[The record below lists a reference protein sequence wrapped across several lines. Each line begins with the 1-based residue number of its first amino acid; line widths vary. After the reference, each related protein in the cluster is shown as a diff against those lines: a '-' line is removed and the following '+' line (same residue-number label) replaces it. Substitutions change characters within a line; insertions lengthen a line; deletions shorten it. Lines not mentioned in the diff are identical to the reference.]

1 MAGDIRVRS
10 ATVDDVDLLH
20 RFSID
25 LATYEDEPH
34 AVTSTP
40 QTLAR
45 DGFGKNPQFAALIA
59 ERGGKPVGFAL
70 YTFNYSVWTAARGI
84 FIEDIWVIPEER
96 RGGVARAL
104 MVALAQECAA
114 KGYKR
119 IDLNVLDWNPARG
132 FYEKIGFRWIRNWLP
147 YRLSGEALEK
157 LAHRTAPL
165 QWRSCS
171 DCATG
176 VARSYGLARATM
188 FIHPCRM
195 TKPTSR
201 QKVRRHRENLR
212 RQGLRPFRFGRPM
225 FARGRSSRRPIAN
238 RSR

>member
-1 MAGDIRVRS
+1 MPSDVIVRV

-25 LATYEDEPH
+25 LSIYEDEPH

-45 DGFGKNPQFAALIA
+45 YGFGKNPQFAALIA

-84 FIEDIWVIPEER
+84 FIEDIWVVPEAR

-104 MVALAQECAA
+104 MIALAQEC
-114 KGYKR
+114 KGRGYKR

-132 FYEKIGFRWIRNWLP
+132 FYEKIGFKWIRNWLP

-157 LAHRTAPL
+157 L
-165 QWRSCS
+165 S
-171 DCATG
+171 
-176 VARSYGLARATM
+176 
-188 FIHPCRM
+188 
-195 TKPTSR
+195 
-201 QKVRRHRENLR
+201 
-212 RQGLRPFRFGRPM
+212 QG
-225 FARGRSSRRPIAN
+225 
-238 RSR
+238 

>member
-1 MAGDIRVRS
+1 MGGILRSDTAISVRA

-20 RFSID
+20 RFSVD

-45 DGFGKNPQFAALIA
+45 DGFGENPQFAALIA

-84 FIEDIWVIPEER
+84 FIEDIWVVREER

-104 MVALAQECAA
+104 MVALARECVA
-114 KGYKR
+114 KGYRR

-132 FYEKIGFRWIRNWLP
+132 FYERIGFKWIRNWLP
-147 YRLSGEALEK
+147 YRLSGEALAK
-157 LAHRTAPL
+157 LVD
-165 QWRSCS
+165 S
-171 DCATG
+171 
-176 VARSYGLARATM
+176 
-188 FIHPCRM
+188 
-195 TKPTSR
+195 
-201 QKVRRHRENLR
+201 
-212 RQGLRPFRFGRPM
+212 
-225 FARGRSSRRPIAN
+225 
-238 RSR
+238 

>member
-1 MAGDIRVRS
+1 MGGILRSDTAISVRA

-40 QTLAR
+40 QSLAR
-45 DGFGKNPQFAALIA
+45 DGFGENPQFAALIA

-84 FIEDIWVIPEER
+84 FVEDIWVVREER

-104 MVALAQECAA
+104 MVALAKECAA
-114 KGYKR
+114 KGYRR

-132 FYEKIGFRWIRNWLP
+132 FYERIGFKWIRNWLP
-147 YRLSGEALEK
+147 YRLSGEALQK
-157 LAHRTAPL
+157 LA
-165 QWRSCS
+165 Q
-171 DCATG
+171 D
-176 VARSYGLARATM
+176 
-188 FIHPCRM
+188 
-195 TKPTSR
+195 
-201 QKVRRHRENLR
+201 
-212 RQGLRPFRFGRPM
+212 
-225 FARGRSSRRPIAN
+225 
-238 RSR
+238 